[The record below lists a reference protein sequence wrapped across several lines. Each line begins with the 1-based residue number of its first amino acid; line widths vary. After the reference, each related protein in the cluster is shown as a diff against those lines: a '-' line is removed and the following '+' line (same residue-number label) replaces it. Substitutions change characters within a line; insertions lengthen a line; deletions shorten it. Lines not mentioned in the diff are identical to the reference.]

1 MIEAR
6 GLVKRYGDTAAV
18 DDPSFTIRP
27 GQVTGFLGPNGAG
40 DVVPVIT
47 STVSLNNPPHMFS
60 AWGELAVFAG
70 YTVILL
76 AAGAVAF
83 SRRDA

>member
-1 MIEAR
+1 
-6 GLVKRYGDTAAV
+6 
-18 DDPSFTIRP
+18 
-27 GQVTGFLGPNGAG
+27 
-40 DVVPVIT
+40 VVPVIT
-47 STVSLNNPPHMFS
+47 STMSQNNPAHMFS